1 MSRPRIKFLRQEEKY
16 DSSKRERQQEI
27 FYKIEY
33 GKYSFKDVK
42 ATELHD
48 CGKCDFLDKCSYENY
63 YDGNGKRYIIPGDI
77 CLGKEVRYINITVI
91 LIGIVSD
98 ILGLMFL
105 YLNNK
110 YFVAFL
116 EFFIMTIL
124 VSAVGV
130 LAEKCALI
138 QYFINFMCKFKNR
151 QDYSYEVI
159 IKKIKSNIEDTKL
172 QNVHLDSL
180 KLVKNIEMISQE
192 CSFDKSNYENIVQ
205 IVEIAKKV
213 VCISALRNIS
223 IDKISEQILPDLD
236 KCIRFYLNAQQSECL
251 DEDYERI
258 LEIALAEC
266 LDFLKSKSEDLKND
280 FKNNADFLN

>member
-16 DSSKRERQQEI
+16 DPSKRERQQEN

-63 YDGNGKRYIIPGDI
+63 YDGKRYIIPGDI
-77 CLGKEVRYINITVI
+77 CFGKEVRCINLTVI
-91 LIGIVSD
+91 AIGIISD
-98 ILGLMFL
+98 IFGLMFL
-105 YLNNK
+105 YLDSN
-110 YFVAFL
+110 YLVAFF
-116 EFFIMTIL
+116 EFFIITIL

-138 QYFINFMCKFKNR
+138 QYFINFMGKFKNR

-172 QNVHLDSL
+172 QNVYLDSL
-180 KLVKNIEMISQE
+180 ELVKNIETISHK
-192 CSFDKSNYENIVQ
+192 CSFDKSEDEHMVQ
-205 IVEIAKKV
+205 IIDLAKKV

-223 IDKISEQILPDLD
+223 IDKISEQILPNLD
-236 KCIRFYLNAQQSECL
+236 KCIRFYFNAQQSECL

-266 LDFLKSKSEDLKND
+266 LDFLKSENKDLKKD
-280 FKNNADFLN
+280 FKSNADFS

>member
-16 DSSKRERQQEI
+16 DPSKRERQQEI

-77 CLGKEVRYINITVI
+77 CFGKEVRYINLTVI
-91 LIGIVSD
+91 AIGIISD
-98 ILGLMFL
+98 IFGLMFL
-105 YLNNK
+105 YLDSN
-110 YFVAFL
+110 YLVAFF
-116 EFFIMTIL
+116 EFFIITIL

-172 QNVHLDSL
+172 QNVYLDSL
-180 KLVKNIEMISQE
+180 ELVKNIETISHK
-192 CSFDKSNYENIVQ
+192 CSFDKSEDEHMVQ
-205 IVEIAKKV
+205 IIDLAKKV

-236 KCIRFYLNAQQSECL
+236 KCIRFYFNAQQSECL

-266 LDFLKSKSEDLKND
+266 LDFLKSENKDLKKD
-280 FKNNADFLN
+280 FKSNADFS